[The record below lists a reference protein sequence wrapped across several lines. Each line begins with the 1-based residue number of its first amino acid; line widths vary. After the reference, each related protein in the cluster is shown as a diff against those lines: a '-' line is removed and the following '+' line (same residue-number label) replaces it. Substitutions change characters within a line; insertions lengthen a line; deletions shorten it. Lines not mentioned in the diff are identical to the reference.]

1 MHPKV
6 SETLE
11 ILIVQGN
18 GLLDILIL
26 IVHVGL
32 LIILL
37 LVGVVFKIELGVFHV
52 GGISV
57 VLHSSSDVFPVV
69 VRTLSVQPLEVD
81 IVLVSWFLSCIS
93 NLRRLGSNL
102 LKRHLSCCVSVV
114 DLQSQQGLRKVEI
127 IILLVFLD
135 QVLLGDFLPLQRVG

>member
-57 VLHSSSDVFPVV
+57 ILHSSSDVFPVV
-69 VRTLSVQPLEVD
+69 VRTLSV
-81 IVLVSWFLSCIS
+81 
-93 NLRRLGSNL
+93 
-102 LKRHLSCCVSVV
+102 
-114 DLQSQQGLRKVEI
+114 
-127 IILLVFLD
+127 
-135 QVLLGDFLPLQRVG
+135 